1 MGAFSAPNSEKGGD
15 DYAICAIFLNA
26 FEVIFLYKNEGN
38 GYGFCS
44 QKTS

>member
-1 MGAFSAPNSEKGGD
+1 MGTFLASNSEKGGD

-38 GYGFCS
+38 G
-44 QKTS
+44 